1 MVLMTLFLLGIVSSL
16 AASAIALGLGL
27 LRGSRPLWWLI
38 AACSSF
44 TGTGL
49 RRVYRH
55 QSSAEQDI
63 ARDLGRAR
71 WIKVLAGRGNVLT
84 REVFSPVWSG
94 EVSPDS
100 VRVLLPDPQ
109 SRGDS
114 WLDRR
119 SHDVERFDPG
129 YTPSLLR
136 NQVRT
141 NMDYLAHVTS
151 TQSNVELREFNLP
164 NTCRVIATDRAAF
177 LTFYSSSTHGRN
189 SPCLYVR
196 APGLL
201 YSIALQQFDIAWMHS
216 SPARPASQS

>member
-1 MVLMTLFLLGIVSSL
+1 MTPFLLGIVSSL

-49 RRVYRH
+49 RRVYRR
-55 QSSAEQDI
+55 QASAERDI
-63 ARDLGRAR
+63 ARDLERAR

-84 REVFSPVWSG
+84 REAFAPVWTG
-94 EVSPDS
+94 EFSPDS
-100 VRVLLPDPQ
+100 VQVLLPDSQ
-109 SRGDS
+109 ERQNS
-114 WLDRR
+114 WLDQR
-119 SHDVERFDPG
+119 SHDVQRFDPG
-129 YTPSLLR
+129 YTRTLLR
-136 NQVRT
+136 GQVRT
-141 NMDYLAHVTS
+141 NMDYLTRVTS
-151 TQSNVELREFNLP
+151 ARGNVELREFNLP

-189 SPCLYVR
+189 SACLYVR

-201 YSIALQQFDIAWMHS
+201 YSIALQQFDTAWTHS
-216 SPARPASQS
+216 SPVHPLPRP